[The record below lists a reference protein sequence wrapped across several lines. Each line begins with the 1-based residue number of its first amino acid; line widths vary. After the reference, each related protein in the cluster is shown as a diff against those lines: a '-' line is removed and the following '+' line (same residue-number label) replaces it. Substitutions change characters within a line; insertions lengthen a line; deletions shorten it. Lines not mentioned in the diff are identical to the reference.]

1 MIQKRNFSTRSL
13 PIKMYYILILFHIA
27 LPRGT
32 TRMNNSQQK
41 RQELSQQ
48 LNDYFEDCCLDVQSL
63 SSSGLSSVAETQ
75 LARILTKIAIGSATV
90 WWSLI
95 ELKDFVNIR
104 KSLKG

>member
-1 MIQKRNFSTRSL
+1 MHKNQ
-13 PIKMYYILILFHIA
+13 IK
-27 LPRGT
+27 
-32 TRMNNSQQK
+32 K
-41 RQELSQQ
+41 QELSQQ
-48 LNDYFEDCCLDVQSL
+48 LNDYLEECCFDVQSL

-90 WWSLI
+90 WWSLL

>member
-1 MIQKRNFSTRSL
+1 M
-13 PIKMYYILILFHIA
+13 H
-27 LPRGT
+27 
-32 TRMNNSQQK
+32 NNQHRK
-41 RQELSQQ
+41 QELSQQ
-48 LNDYFEDCCLDVQSL
+48 LSNYLDECCFDVQGIST
-63 SSSGLSSVAETQ
+63 SGLSSIAETQ

>member
-1 MIQKRNFSTRSL
+1 M
-13 PIKMYYILILFHIA
+13 H
-27 LPRGT
+27 
-32 TRMNNSQQK
+32 NNQHRK
-41 RQELSQQ
+41 QELSQQ
-48 LNDYFEDCCLDVQSL
+48 LSNYLDDCCFDVQGIST
-63 SSSGLSSVAETQ
+63 SGLSSIAETQ